1 MYKRFAPLL
10 FPLLAACATPQTPQ
24 PLTLADMMK
33 TQQEAADKQKQALR
47 SQRSREKSPT
57 GTITTVTGETY
68 AVAQFGTPQEVT
80 EYYIKP
86 FREDYRYIR
95 EVSEIRDN
103 GNHYLITLK
112 TGGIIESMDKS
123 KAPLR
128 YYDAQT
134 DNLEKTDHLEIVHR
148 RTGSGEA
155 VAARIPLESIRVIHI
170 DN

>member
-1 MYKRFAPLL
+1 MYKHFLLLL
-10 FPLLAACATPQTPQ
+10 FPLLAACATPQTPP

-33 TQQEAADKQKQALR
+33 TQTDAADKQKQALR
-47 SQRSREKSPT
+47 NQRAGEKSPT
-57 GTITTVTGETY
+57 GTITTFAGETY
-68 AVAQFGTPQEVT
+68 TAVRFGTPQLVT

-128 YYDAQT
+128 YYDAKT
-134 DNLEKTDHLEIVHR
+134 DNLEKTDHLEIVQR
-148 RTGSGEA
+148 RTGDSA
-155 VAARIPLESIRVIHI
+155 TVAARIPLESIKVIHI
-170 DN
+170 D